1 MPAKNDPKGFY
12 ERLGV
17 SPTATAAEIKAACRR
32 LAKHLDPDVN
42 ADYNAAALFKSV
54 SEAYAVL
61 SNPKL
66 RAEYDA
72 SWYMTEEHQKPA
84 RDMEPMEPICCAKCG
99 KVAAQPRSIVFTRV
113 TSFWMTWIRPTQ
125 GIFCS
130 SCARKI
136 AFKESLKS
144 AILGWWGVPWGL
156 IRTPASILTNAKG
169 GEYSK
174 DINDRLIWYNA
185 LALFSR
191 GNYPLAYA
199 LADRV
204 RTTGDA
210 DIAIEA
216 VRLIDRLRSAG
227 VPRAV
232 LKDPWAW
239 RPLDTLAHLATLAIV
254 PGIAIG
260 LVMSYHGAPPRREE
274 AHKASP
280 AALPAPQPQPT
291 VPTNRSPA
299 VDEAAKPSCNDNKC
313 ADWVPVTLPDQ
324 PFLKVA
330 RYMHDDG
337 GSLSVICD
345 TRQNLIRIMHQE
357 PRANWTEG
365 DTVNETTMDDDGFAT
380 TSKYGKALS
389 RTAMLVANE
398 STFDLFR
405 MGQAKRFFT
414 VTIGNYSRIYPTANF
429 KHITD
434 PVLRACGD
442 RLE

>member
-1 MPAKNDPKGFY
+1 
-12 ERLGV
+12 
-17 SPTATAAEIKAACRR
+17 
-32 LAKHLDPDVN
+32 
-42 ADYNAAALFKSV
+42 
-54 SEAYAVL
+54 
-61 SNPKL
+61 
-66 RAEYDA
+66 
-72 SWYMTEEHQKPA
+72 
-84 RDMEPMEPICCAKCG
+84 
-99 KVAAQPRSIVFTRV
+99 
-113 TSFWMTWIRPTQ
+113 
-125 GIFCS
+125 
-130 SCARKI
+130 
-136 AFKESLKS
+136 
-144 AILGWWGVPWGL
+144 
-156 IRTPASILTNAKG
+156 
-169 GEYSK
+169 
-174 DINDRLIWYNA
+174 
-185 LALFSR
+185 
-191 GNYPLAYA
+191 
-199 LADRV
+199 
-204 RTTGDA
+204 
-210 DIAIEA
+210 
-216 VRLIDRLRSAG
+216 
-227 VPRAV
+227 
-232 LKDPWAW
+232 
-239 RPLDTLAHLATLAIV
+239 
-254 PGIAIG
+254 
-260 LVMSYHGAPPRREE
+260 MSYHGAPPRREE

-414 VTIGNYSRIYPTANF
+414 VTIGNYSRIYPIANF
-429 KHITD
+429 KRITD